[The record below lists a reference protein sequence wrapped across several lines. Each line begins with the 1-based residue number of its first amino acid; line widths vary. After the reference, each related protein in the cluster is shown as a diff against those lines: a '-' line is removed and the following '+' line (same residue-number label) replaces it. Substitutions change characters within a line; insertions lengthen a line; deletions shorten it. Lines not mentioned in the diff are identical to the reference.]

1 MVQNVTPILFVAV
14 AAVALIGGSEGANI
28 LGLFPSLSPS
38 HLIIQMSAVKAL
50 AERGHNVTV
59 VTVLKPAVSHKD
71 INVIR
76 VPLSTEESAEMSAII
91 EKMSKTDNKNMLYS
105 MFRMIGQMNFMFRK
119 MEDALKDPRVQD
131 LYLNKDNKF
140 DLVLSGFFM
149 NDYQM
154 GFARKVNAPL
164 IVLATMP
171 PNLLLNYLVGN
182 PEEVSYVPSINDS
195 VEKGKGLSF
204 EQRLSGY
211 LMSLGF
217 KVFGRLTE
225 NRNKNTY
232 KELFGDDPNM
242 PEYSEMMKNASLVF
256 FASHALSE
264 GPVRPNVPGVIE
276 IGGIQIKDTPAPLP
290 QNMEEFL
297 ANATNG
303 GILLSLGSN
312 VQGKHLSPDTVQKM
326 FNVLSKLKERVIW
339 KWEDLENTP
348 GKSDNILYSKWL
360 PQDDI
365 LAHPKIKLFINHAG
379 KGGLT
384 EAQYHGKPMLSLPVF
399 GDQPANADGMVKK
412 GFGLTINLL
421 TLEEQPF
428 REGIE
433 EILSNPKY
441 SQTVSTFSKL
451 YRDRPLT
458 ARETV
463 IYWTEYVIRHH
474 GAPHLQSPVMHMSFI
489 AANNLD
495 IYAILAIIVVVLLL
509 LAKAVIKFIIRKLSS
524 KSKKVKKQ

>member
-1 MVQNVTPILFVAV
+1 MVRILLLVV
-14 AAVALIGGSEGANI
+14 VGALIGSSLGANI
-28 LGLFPSLSPS
+28 LGLFTSLSPS
-38 HLIIQMSAVKAL
+38 HLIIQMSAVQAL

-59 VTVLKPAVSHKD
+59 VTVLQPAVSHKD
-71 INVIR
+71 INVIS
-76 VPLSTEESAEMSAII
+76 VPLSAEESQYLSELFAAMSRN
-91 EKMSKTDNKNMLYS
+91 DDKNMLFA
-105 MFRMIGQMNFMFRK
+105 MFRMFGQMGFMSQK
-119 MEDALKDPRVQD
+119 MADAFKDPRVRD
-131 LYLNKDNKF
+131 LYHNKENRF
-140 DLVLSGFFM
+140 DLVLSGFAL

-154 GFARKVNAPL
+154 GFAQKVKAPV

-171 PNLLLNYLVGN
+171 PGPLLNYLIGN
-182 PEEVSYVPSINDS
+182 PEELSYVPDMSDS
-195 VEKGKGLSF
+195 VEKGKGMSF
-204 EQRLSGY
+204 KQRLSGY
-211 LMSLGF
+211 LMGLGYKLF
-217 KVFGRLTE
+217 SRMIE
-225 NRNKNTY
+225 RRNQKYY

>member
-1 MVQNVTPILFVAV
+1 MVRILLLAVV
-14 AAVALIGGSEGANI
+14 AALISGSQGANI
-28 LGLFPSLSPS
+28 LGLFTSLSPS

-59 VTVLKPAVSHKD
+59 VTVLQPAVSHKD

-76 VPLSTEESAEMSAII
+76 VPLSAEESQYLSDLFAEMSRN
-91 EKMSKTDNKNMLYS
+91 DDKNMLYA
-105 MFRMIGQMNFMFRK
+105 MFRMFGQMGFMSQK
-119 MEDALKDPRVQD
+119 MADAFKDPRVRD
-131 LYLNKDNKF
+131 LYDNKENRF
-140 DLVLSGFFM
+140 DLVLSGFAL

-154 GFARKVNAPL
+154 GFAQKVKAPL

-171 PNLLLNYLVGN
+171 PGPLLNYLIGN
-182 PEEVSYVPSINDS
+182 PEELSYVPGMNDS
-195 VEKGKGLSF
+195 VEKGEGMSF
-204 EQRLSGY
+204 TQRLSGY
-211 LMSLGF
+211 LMGLGYKLF
-217 KVFGRLTE
+217 SRMIERRSQKY
-225 NRNKNTY
+225 Y

-264 GPVRPNVPGVIE
+264 GPVRPNVPGVVE
-276 IGGIQIKDTPAPLP
+276 IGGIQIKDTPTPLP

-312 VQGKHLSPDTVQKM
+312 VQGKHLSPDTVHKM

-412 GFGLTINLL
+412 GFGLTLNLL

-458 ARETV
+458 ARESV

-509 LAKAVIKFIIRKLSS
+509 LTKAVIKFIIRKLSS

>member
-1 MVQNVTPILFVAV
+1 MVRILLLAV
-14 AAVALIGGSEGANI
+14 AAVAALIGGTQGANI
-28 LGLFPSLSPS
+28 LGLFTSLSPS
-38 HLIIQMSAVKAL
+38 HLIIQMSAAKAL
-50 AERGHNVTV
+50 AESGHNVTV
-59 VTVLKPAVSHKD
+59 VTVLKSAVSHKD
-71 INVIR
+71 IRVIE
-76 VPLSTEESAEMSAII
+76 VPLSEEASQYLNDLFAEI
-91 EKMSKTDNKNMLYS
+91 SKYNNRNMLVS
-105 MFRMIGQMNFMFRK
+105 MFRMFGRMGFMLQK
-119 MEDALKDPRVQD
+119 MEDALKDPRVRD
-131 LYLNKDNKF
+131 LYLNKDNRF
-140 DLVLSGFFM
+140 DLVLSGFSL

-154 GFARKVNAPL
+154 GFAQKVQAPL
-164 IVLATMP
+164 IVVATMP
-171 PNLLLNYLVGN
+171 PGLLLNYLIGN
-182 PEEVSYVPSINDS
+182 PEELSYVPGMNDS
-195 VEKGKGLSF
+195 VEKGKGMTF
-204 EQRLSGY
+204 KQRLSGY
-211 LMSLGF
+211 VMGLGY
-217 KVFGRLTE
+217 KVFSKLIER
-225 NRNKNTY
+225 RSKKSY

-242 PEYSEMMKNASLVF
+242 PEYSEMMKNTSLVF

-290 QNMEEFL
+290 ANMEEFL
-297 ANATNG
+297 GNATDG
-303 GILLSLGSN
+303 AILLSLGSN
-312 VQGKHLSPDTVQKM
+312 VQGKHLSPETVQKM
-326 FNVLSKLKERVIW
+326 FNVLSKLKQRVIW
-339 KWEDLENTP
+339 KWEDLDKTP

-412 GFGLTINLL
+412 GFGLTLNLL

-441 SQTVSTFSKL
+441 FQTVSTFSQL

-463 IYWTEYVIRHH
+463 IYWSEYVIRHH
-474 GAPHLQSPVMHMSFI
+474 GAAHLQSPLMHMSFI

-495 IYAILAIIVVVLLL
+495 IYALLAIIAVVFLLL
-509 LAKAVIKFIIRKLSS
+509 TKAVIKFICRKFSS
-524 KSKKVKKQ
+524 KPKKVKKQ